1 MIRDLFPLA
10 TLSDRTA
17 LALFAWHAI
26 LSNGSVAVYEDGERI
41 AREAYKQSDAML
53 AEFLRQEAQQ

>member
-1 MIRDLFPLA
+1 MTRDLFPLA

-26 LSNGSVAVYEDGERI
+26 LSNGSVAVCSDDNERI
-41 AREAYKQSDAML
+41 AREAFKHSDAML
-53 AEFLRQEAQQ
+53 AEIVRQGF